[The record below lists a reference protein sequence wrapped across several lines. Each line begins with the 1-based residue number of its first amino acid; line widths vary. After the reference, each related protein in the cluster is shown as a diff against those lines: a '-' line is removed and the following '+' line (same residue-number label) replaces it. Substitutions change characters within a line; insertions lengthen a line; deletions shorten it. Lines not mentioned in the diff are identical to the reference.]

1 MKKRYIIVPILIGTI
16 AVSSYTILKV
26 KHLEKENT
34 NLKNELQDKQETK
47 TEYKVSVED
56 IREINKEHADLI
68 IYETDYTNYNL
79 ESKDSTFLVGID
91 AKMTTKFKYKVGI
104 DLSKSEITE
113 SNGDI
118 TVTVDSNNIQLK
130 EIIVSRP
137 KLSYDT
143 NFVSAMRGNK
153 IIDMEIELMKKS
165 YDDREEIIHEEFSS
179 NKEIFKIN
187 LRDKLDTIYKI
198 DNVNIII
205 K

>member
-130 EIIVSRP
+130 EIIISRP

-153 IIDMEIELMKKS
+153 IIDIEIELMKKS
-165 YDDREEIIHEEFSS
+165 YDDIEEIIHEEFSS

>member
-56 IREINKEHADLI
+56 IREINKKNADLI

-113 SNGDI
+113 SNGNI

-153 IIDMEIELMKKS
+153 IIDIETELMKKS
-165 YDDREEIIHEEFSS
+165 YDDIEEIIHEEFSS
-179 NKEIFKIN
+179 NNEIFKMN
-187 LRDKLDTIYKI
+187 LRDKLETIYKI
-198 DNVNIII
+198 DNVNIVI

>member
-153 IIDMEIELMKKS
+153 IIDIETELMKKS
-165 YDDREEIIHEEFSS
+165 YDDIEEIIHEEFSS

>member
-153 IIDMEIELMKKS
+153 IIDIEIELMKKS
-165 YDDREEIIHEEFSS
+165 YDDIEEIIHEEFSS

>member
-1 MKKRYIIVPILIGTI
+1 MKKRYIIVPILIGTMAI
-16 AVSSYTILKV
+16 SSYTILKV
-26 KHLEKENT
+26 KHLKNENN
-34 NLKNELQDKQETK
+34 NLKNELRNKQKTK
-47 TEYKVSVED
+47 TEYKVSVDD
-56 IREINKEHADLI
+56 IKEINKKNADLI

-104 DLSKSEITE
+104 DLSKSEISE
-113 SNGDI
+113 SNGEI

-137 KLSYDT
+137 KLTYDT

-153 IIDMEIELMKKS
+153 IIDIEAELIHKS
-165 YDDREEIIHEEFSS
+165 YGDIEEIIHEEFST
-179 NKEIFKIN
+179 NKEIFKMN
-187 LRDKLDTIYKI
+187 LSDKLKTIYKL
-198 DNVNIII
+198 DNVNIVI

>member
-26 KHLEKENT
+26 KHLENENN
-34 NLKNELQDKQETK
+34 NLKSELRDKQKTK
-47 TEYKVSVED
+47 TEYKISVDD
-56 IREINKEHADLI
+56 IKEINKKNADLI
-68 IYETDYTNYNL
+68 IYETDYANYNL

-113 SNGDI
+113 SNGVI

-137 KLSYDT
+137 KLTYDT
-143 NFVSAMRGNK
+143 NFVSVMRGNK
-153 IIDMEIELMKKS
+153 IIDIETELIQKS
-165 YDDREEIIHEEFSS
+165 YDDIEEIIHEEFTS
-179 NKEIFKIN
+179 NKEIFKMN
-187 LRDKLDTIYKI
+187 LQDKLETIYKLG
-198 DNVNIII
+198 NVNIII